1 MPSYGRQRPQRPSA
15 GAAARLGGPL
25 RDNDIPRT
33 PPRDV
38 VARRGH
44 PRGPTIGAFSQE
56 PYSLLGRGVGQ
67 QRTQSPS
74 LAWAPTPGA
83 LPKASAP
90 PGALPSASAPPGP
103 LPGAMEALP
112 GISASPGAPPRGGG
126 APSNEGN
133 LKVPS
138 RCGGAP
144 RCPPTD
150 DSALRDPLRDNDIP
164 RTSPR
169 DVVTR
174 RGPPRGP
181 TIGAFSQKPYSLLGR
196 GVCKNNCSQGPSTD
210 SAPWGSLTCPDR
222 CSAPRE
228 SFKVSAPPGNLPRD
242 GNPRGPAMGVN
253 SPRNPPR
260 GNGGPSRDGGF
271 PMGPHRNGGAL
282 RDEGDPKVLSRCRDA
297 PRCPP
302 NDASA
307 PK

>member
-1 MPSYGRQRPQRPSA
+1 MGSPLGRSL
-15 GAAARLGGPL
+15 GASPPLRESFGAPLFLGGSLRAPHSLAEFQGSPPPL
-25 RDNDIPRT
+25 D
-33 PPRDV
+33 
-38 VARRGH
+38 G
-44 PRGPTIGAFSQE
+44 
-56 PYSLLGRGVGQ
+56 SLLAPPPLGRSLGIPPPLVRVPGGATALEKGR

-83 LPKASAP
+83 LPKTSAP
-90 PGALPSASAPPGP
+90 PGALPCASAPPGA

-112 GISASPGAPPRGGG
+112 GILASQGAPPRGGD
-126 APSNEGN
+126 APSNEGD
-133 LKVPS
+133 LK
-138 RCGGAP
+138 
-144 RCPPTD
+144 
-150 DSALRDPLRDNDIP
+150 
-164 RTSPR
+164 
-169 DVVTR
+169 
-174 RGPPRGP
+174 
-181 TIGAFSQKPYSLLGR
+181 
-196 GVCKNNCSQGPSTD
+196 CKNNCSQGPSTD

-282 RDEGDPKVLSRCRDA
+282 RDEGDPKVLSRCGDA